1 MLFLLFEN
9 FKMGGKTPIGK
20 SYRSTQ
26 SQSSKTPGETGKYF
40 NKRARM
46 EKEITRKKT
55 RKVTKLVSV
64 VTLNF
69 AICWLPANFFIILI
83 VFVDK
88 LDSEFIKHYLY
99 LFKLFAHTL
108 SYLTPVLNP
117 ISYAFYN
124 DKFRGP
130 LKHICRRIFYDGDSR
145 YRPAF
150 EGTFVH
156 HTSTREKAETTV

>member
-1 MLFLLFEN
+1 M
-9 FKMGGKTPIGK
+9 KK
-20 SYRSTQ
+20 SNHSTQ
-26 SQSSKTPGETGKYF
+26 SSRTAEETISTLS
-40 NKRARM
+40 NKRYRIQ
-46 EKEITRKKT
+46 KNIKRKKT

-88 LDSEFIKHYLY
+88 LDNGFIKHHLY

-130 LKHICRRIFYDGDSR
+130 LKHLWNRIFNNGSQR
-145 YRPAF
+145 YRPDI
-150 EGTFVH
+150 ETNCITH
-156 HTSTREKAETTV
+156 HSKTETAL